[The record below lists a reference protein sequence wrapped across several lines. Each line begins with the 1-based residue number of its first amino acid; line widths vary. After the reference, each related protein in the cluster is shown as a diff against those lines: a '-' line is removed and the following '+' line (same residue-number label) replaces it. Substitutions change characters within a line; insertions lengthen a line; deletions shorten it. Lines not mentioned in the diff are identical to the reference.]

1 MKVAIP
7 TDDGKTVADHF
18 GRARYLWIVEMDKGA
33 VLSEQL
39 LENSDRHHG
48 HGDHGGLL
56 ELLKGVDVVVCTNL
70 GMRIHNDLV
79 ASGIPV
85 YMTRNG
91 DIRQSLHD
99 ALQGNLSKIEET
111 ALCGG
116 KHHHADHR

>member
-1 MKVAIP
+1 
-7 TDDGKTVADHF
+7 
-18 GRARYLWIVEMDKGA
+18 
-33 VLSEQL
+33 
-39 LENSDRHHG
+39 
-48 HGDHGGLL
+48 
-56 ELLKGVDVVVCTNL
+56 
-70 GMRIHNDLV
+70 MRIHNDLV